1 MVCKLTCQSCLCQ
14 CFIDYVNSEYNFWV
28 ASSRVLHQR
37 TLFFQL
43 FNSSGS
49 QFLEKKKKAVE
60 NLDEINLLPCLQTS
74 WLVRR
79 FKTHKYLLIQQVTN
93 TSEFN
98 LLE

>member
-1 MVCKLTCQSCLCQ
+1 MSMLYRLCV
-14 CFIDYVNSEYNFWV
+14 VNSEYNFWV

-37 TLFFQL
+37 NPFFQL
-43 FNSSGS
+43 FNSSGG
-49 QFLEKKKKAVE
+49 QVLEKKKKK
-60 NLDEINLLPCLQTS
+60 LWRIWTEINLLPCLHTS

-79 FKTHKYLLIQQVTN
+79 FKTHKYLLIQQITN

>member
-28 ASSRVLHQR
+28 ASSRVLHR
-37 TLFFQL
+37 ELSFF
-43 FNSSGS
+43 SSLIH
-49 QFLEKKKKAVE
+49 QEVKLWRIWTEM
-60 NLDEINLLPCLQTS
+60 NLLPCLQTS